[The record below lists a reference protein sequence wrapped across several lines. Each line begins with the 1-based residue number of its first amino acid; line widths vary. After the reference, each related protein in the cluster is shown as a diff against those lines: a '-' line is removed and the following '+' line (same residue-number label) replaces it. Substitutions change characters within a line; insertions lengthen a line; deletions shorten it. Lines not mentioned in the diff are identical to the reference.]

1 MKRPARK
8 KAPRADAPRGGGKM
22 EKRRPLAGLLL
33 LALLTATA
41 ACLCV
46 IAVKLSNAPA
56 LPWRQLAPFGL
67 FAASLPL
74 VWVWLCATG
83 FRGDAA
89 LVAAAFL
96 LAGLGIVIQ
105 FRMGTY
111 ADGSWLSPVWLAYPL
126 GLAAFLVCLTGAG
139 KGRVRLL
146 EWTGW
151 PCYLAAVGLL
161 AVMVAMGRRF
171 RGGTF
176 MAGNINPSEVVKPL
190 LVIFLAAFLSRRKGA
205 FDAGKAGVPTPSP
218 AAGLG
223 LLALWGVPMALTL
236 LLRDLG
242 LIALL
247 NVCLIVMLFAVSRR
261 AGYLALGLVGVVAL
275 GFLVYW
281 LSPHARARFDV
292 WLNPFADPTGRGWQV
307 LQALSAMYSGGLWGA
322 GIGSGVPHVV
332 PIVTSDFIYAALAEE
347 MGLAGCAGLI
357 LVYGVL
363 FSRGWRAASAAAAPF
378 GTLLA
383 VGLTALLAFQTILNI
398 GGVTKALPL
407 TGITLPLISHGGSS
421 LVTTL
426 AMMGLLAAISDRK

>member
-8 KAPRADAPRGGGKM
+8 KAPRADANRGGGKG
-22 EKRRPLAGLLL
+22 KSGPLAGLLL
-33 LALLTATA
+33 LALLTAAA

-46 IAVKLSNAPA
+46 IAVKLSNAPSI
-56 LPWRQLAPFGL
+56 PWRQLAPFGVY
-67 FAASLPL
+67 AASLPL
-74 VWVWLCATG
+74 VWAWLRVGG
-83 FRGDAA
+83 FRGDCS

-105 FRMGTY
+105 FRMGAY

-126 GLAAFLVCLTGAG
+126 GLGAFLASLTLFS
-139 KGRVRLL
+139 KGRIRHLNWL
-146 EWTGW
+146 GW
-151 PCYLAAVGLL
+151 LCYLAAVGLL
-161 AVMVAMGRRF
+161 AAMTVLGRRF

-176 MAGNINPSEVVKPL
+176 LPGNMNPSEVVKPL
-190 LVIFLAAFLSRRKGA
+190 LVIFLAAFLSGRKGA
-205 FDAGKAGVPTPSP
+205 FEAGKGGVPTPSLP
-218 AAGLG
+218 VVLG
-223 LLALWGVPMALTL
+223 LLALWAVPMALTL

-247 NVCLIVMLFAVSRR
+247 NVILIVMLFAVSRR
-261 AGYLALGLVGVVAL
+261 AGYLALGVAGVVAV
-275 GFLVYW
+275 GFLVSW

-292 WLNPFADPTGRGWQV
+292 WLNPFADPTGKGWQV

-322 GIGSGVPHVV
+322 GIGSGVPHAV

-347 MGLAGCAGLI
+347 IGLAGCALLL

-363 FSRGWRAASAAAAPF
+363 FSRGWRAASAAGTPF
-378 GTLLA
+378 GMLLG
-383 VGLTALLAFQTILNI
+383 VGLTASLAFQTILNVA
-398 GGVTKALPL
+398 GVTKALPL

-426 AMMGLLAAISDRK
+426 AMIGLLAAVSDRK